1 MSVVKRAQTELIS
14 SGTSMTIN
22 KPSGTAQGDLMV
34 LFIAEGGSTHDVI
47 TAPSGWNRL
56 FGKQD
61 DDLGGGSW
69 QSCYTK
75 TAGASEPTS
84 YTFSFSSSGS
94 HKGFMVSY
102 YDDAGVS
109 GFWAF
114 KGAGITED
122 TTTSIQSA
130 QLVGPG
136 LYISSFL
143 SDDNDSVNSNDSSVP
158 SLWFNNSS
166 PFSLQVYGGVT
177 TDTSETTTVNWAG
190 GNDNKYTISLLCEFV
205 EGTETAPSD
214 LAYRSSSSK
223 QEDFTSDLMGFTTVT
238 LNKPSGVVEGDLMVM
253 DLSLNNS
260 SGSLFSTPTDW
271 TVIYD
276 ETNLV
281 EQSFGAMGGGTLYKV
296 AGASEPST
304 YTFMVRYYNPV
315 SPTAIMTGS
324 FVIDTY
330 YNSSGVASWTLFGKS
345 FLTRGSDT
353 TYTDIESL
361 PVGGNVLYT
370 VAFGVETN
378 ASYTDSVPVTQRTSY
393 TGGGTNS
400 KGLHLTYGGALGQ
413 GYLRSKISGPTDD
426 SRIVAAAFLSTATPG
441 PEGALFKIKIGST
454 AITAIYKDI
463 EAMHIATASAWKEVL
478 SAQIAVDDGAGGL
491 VWKELKVTD

>member
-14 SGTSMTIN
+14 SGNSMTIN

-75 TAGASEPTS
+75 TAGASEPAS
-84 YTFSFSSSGS
+84 YTFSFSASGS

-109 GFWAF
+109 GFWSF
-114 KGAGITED
+114 KGSGVTED

-143 SDDNDSVNSNDSSVP
+143 SDDNDNVNSTDSSVP

-205 EGTETAPSD
+205 QGTETAPSD

-223 QEDFTSDLMGFTTVT
+223 QQDFSSALGPVSVT

-253 DLSLNNS
+253 DLSLPDS
-260 SGSLFSTPTDW
+260 SASLYEAPTGW

-276 ETNLV
+276 ETNLI
-281 EQSFGAMGGGTLYKV
+281 EQSPGSMEGAFYYKV

-304 YTFMVRYYNPV
+304 YSFMIFYYNPV
-315 SPTAIMTGS
+315 SPGTVMTGS
-324 FVIDTY
+324 CVIDAY
-330 YNSSGVASWTLFGKS
+330 YNSSSVASWTLYGKS
-345 FLTRGSDT
+345 FHSRGADT
-353 TYTDIESL
+353 TYTDIEAMPL
-361 PVGGNVLYT
+361 GGNVLYT
-370 VAFGVETN
+370 VGFGVQTN
-378 ASYTDSVPVTQRTSY
+378 ASYIPDVPVTQRTSY
-393 TGGGTNS
+393 TGGGTDS
-400 KGLHLTYGGALGQ
+400 KGMHLTYGGALGQ
-413 GYLRSKISGPTDD
+413 GYLRSKISGPTED
-426 SRIVAAAFLSTATPG
+426 SRIVAAAFLSTAEPA
-441 PEGALFKIKIGST
+441 PEGALFKIRIGST

-463 EAMHIATASAWKEVL
+463 
-478 SAQIAVDDGAGGL
+478 
-491 VWKELKVTD
+491 